1 MQKLLHSIGTVQL
14 LIVCILYCD
23 CIILQPKTIIKFI
36 VSVTN
41 FTFFFF
47 VVLNLPLNDFNLDSN
62 FNLDSKMIDL
72 RYRRSTSHCLDYKAI
87 SLYKS
92 TANMGE
98 HVPIKGT
105 WRRCGRCNT
114 PNKQKRSNIICIK
127 CNIALCKECFE
138 PFHRTAFL

>member
-1 MQKLLHSIGTVQL
+1 MDTK
-14 LIVCILYCD
+14 
-23 CIILQPKTIIKFI
+23 
-36 VSVTN
+36 N
-41 FTFFFF
+41 F
-47 VVLNLPLNDFNLDSN
+47 DMDM
-62 FNLDSKMIDL
+62 DSKDINFSMDMDPNRMIKL
-72 RYRRSTSHCLDYKAI
+72 RNRRNTSHGMDYKSI
-87 SLYKS
+87 CLYKS
-92 TANMGE
+92 RTNMGD